1 MVCKLFI
8 CLLILISFCQAE
20 FEEYIAQWQE
30 DVDVD
35 LSVPKPS
42 PAMLREKDR
51 AYATD
56 THLGIIDDLNEREE
70 LWYEA
75 SIDIGLSSLKN
86 ILNFTL

>member
-8 CLLILISFCQAE
+8 CLLILISCCQAE

-56 THLGIIDDLNEREE
+56 NH
-70 LWYEA
+70 
-75 SIDIGLSSLKN
+75 
-86 ILNFTL
+86 